1 MIKACNVKVN
11 AITENYI
18 YHYIYMTPNLYN
30 ELYDTRVGYN
40 VVYVNTIE
48 MTEEQEDTLG
58 EQILSNS
65 DYISGVTFMS
75 NTESIFSEVMNNMD
89 LVVWILIIS
98 AGLLAFVVL
107 YNLLNANITE
117 RIRELATIKVL
128 GFYDKEVY
136 DYISRETII
145 LTILGMLVGVG
156 GGYFLTLYIIKT
168 CEIDML
174 MFNPQI
180 TVWSYLFGVLITA
193 LFAIIVNIITYFSLK
208 KIDMIESLKSVE

>member
-1 MIKACNVKVN
+1 M
-11 AITENYI
+11 
-18 YHYIYMTPNLYN
+18 
-30 ELYDTRVGYN
+30 
-40 VVYVNTIE
+40 
-48 MTEEQEDTLG
+48 G

-75 NTESIFSEVMNNMD
+75 NTENIFAEVMNNMD

-136 DYISRETII
+136 DYISRETIM
-145 LTILGMLVGVG
+145 LTILGMLVGIG

-193 LFAIIVNIITYFSLK
+193 VFAIIVNIITYFSLK

>member
-1 MIKACNVKVN
+1 MKVTG
-11 AITENYI
+11 ITENYI
-18 YHYIYMTPNLYN
+18 YHYIYMSPELYN
-30 ELYDTRVGYN
+30 QLYNTRIGYN
-40 VVYVNTIE
+40 VIYVNAPE
-48 MTEEQEDTLG
+48 MSEEEEDNLG
-58 EQILSNS
+58 KQILQNK

-75 NTESIFSEVMNNMD
+75 NTEGIFSEIMDNMD

-145 LTILGMLVGVG
+145 LTIIGMLFGIG

-180 TVWSYLFGVLITA
+180 TIWSYLFGVLITA
-193 LFAIIVNIITYFSLK
+193 AFAIIVNIITYFSLK